1 MSEETTPTST
11 PPPANPPV
19 DAAAANGNG
28 GKRRR
33 ILTIMVIVFV
43 ILGIGWTLLNIFVL
57 SQREKTDDAYVVGNQ
72 IGVSTEVSGTVVEVL
87 ARNTSKVA
95 AGQALLK
102 LDDTDARQMVARAAA
117 QLAQAVRQVRV
128 QQAQS
133 VQYDAAITTQELQLA
148 RAQADL
154 GKREPLLADQAI
166 AGEEV
171 RHAREAVQLAEAQLT
186 QARQQSAAAHA
197 LVAGVSL
204 AQNPTVLAASTAYQ
218 DAWLA
223 LRRTTVLAPTGGY
236 VALRSVQL
244 GQRVAPGE
252 HLLTIIPL
260 ADVWLE
266 ANFKESQLR
275 HLRIGQPV
283 KLTTDLYGGDVVF
296 HGHVIGLSAGTGAAF
311 SLLPAQN
318 ASGNWIK
325 VVQRVPVKIALE
337 AQELAQHPLRIGLS
351 TDVNVDTHDR
361 SGAVLAAD
369 PVSDVHEETSSYA
382 HDLAAA
388 EAEAQKI
395 IRANAG

>member
-1 MSEETTPTST
+1 MSEETTPTT
-11 PPPANPPV
+11 ANPP
-19 DAAAANGNG
+19 AAAEPATNGN

-33 ILTIMVIVFV
+33 ILLIIASIFIV
-43 ILGIGWTLLNIFVL
+43 LGIGWALLNYFVL

-95 AGQALLK
+95 AGQTLLK
-102 LDDTDARQMVARAAA
+102 LDDTDAKQMVARAAA

-128 QQAQS
+128 QQAQA
-133 VQYDAAITTQELQLA
+133 VQYDAGITTQELQLA

-154 GKREPLLADQAI
+154 GKREPLLAEQAI

-186 QARQQSAAAHA
+186 QARQQSAAARA
-197 LVAGVSL
+197 LVGGVPL
-204 AQNPTVLAASTAYQ
+204 AQNPAVLAASTAYQ

-223 LRRTTVLAPTGGY
+223 LRRTTVVAPTGGY

-369 PVSDVHEETSSYA
+369 PVSDVHEQTSSYA
-382 HDLAAA
+382 HDLAEA